1 MPQRRSKSHSDP
13 QSLRARTARWFEALG
28 EGTTTQRVGF
38 VLGLCAL
45 TLAPLNHGSVELS
58 WAATVGAFLI
68 LAILLADVTHL
79 SRATVLAAVLIAMLS
94 ALLIAAALL
103 QNQPGFPGLPGHAVW
118 QHPASLLGVTKPG
131 RAAAIADQPVF
142 SLGNVIAMTLAA
154 FFGLFAGTTPRR
166 ALVLVRVVAWS
177 AVMLGA
183 YSFLEQFSRFWAS
196 ELGPGTSG
204 FTGTFYNRNTAATY
218 FGSCATVMTVLA
230 LRRTIRWLRECGD
243 WQPDASWMVLFSAPR
258 DLVMLI
264 AATAFLLIATLAT
277 ASRAGAL
284 ATLAAVLIVTMLSLV
299 RWARPVRIGG
309 IAAVVATLC
318 IVLFIEIYGA
328 GLGARLEA
336 GLSDPARYE
345 VYKATAQLIGEYPL
359 TGQGLGTFMH
369 AFPALRPI
377 TLPSWGIWEIAHSTP
392 LELVHDIGL
401 PLAGLTFGL
410 WLASAVVLARCTLQR
425 DRDTR
430 VATAAFG
437 FWLVGAMHS
446 FVDFSLQLPGYAVIF
461 AAVVSCGVASA
472 LTPIPERADSVV

>member
-13 QSLRARTARWFEALG
+13 HSLRARTARRFEALG

-58 WAATVGAFLI
+58 WAATAGAFLS
-68 LAILLADVTHL
+68 LAILLADVTRL
-79 SRATVLAAVLIAMLS
+79 SRVTVLAAMLTAMLS
-94 ALLIAAALL
+94 ALLITAALL
-103 QNQPGFPGLPGHAVW
+103 QNRPGFPGLPGHAAW
-118 QHPASLLGVTKPG
+118 QHPASLLGVTAPA
-131 RAAAIADQPVF
+131 RAGAVADQPVF
-142 SLGNVIAMTLAA
+142 AIGNIIAITLAA
-154 FFGLFAGTTPRR
+154 FFGLFAGTAPRR

-177 AVMLGA
+177 AVMFGA
-183 YSFLEQFSRFWAS
+183 YSFFEQFSRFWAS
-196 ELGPGTSG
+196 ELGPSTSG

-230 LRRTIRWLRECGD
+230 MRRTIGWLRERGD
-243 WQPDASWMVLFSAPR
+243 WRRNAAWMVLLSAPR
-258 DLVMLI
+258 DVAILI
-264 AATAFLLIATLAT
+264 AAAAFLMIATLAT

-284 ATLAAVLIVTMLSLV
+284 ATLAAVLIVSLLSLV
-299 RWARPVRIGG
+299 RGARPVRIGG
-309 IAAVVATLC
+309 IAAVVASLC

-345 VYKATAQLIGEYPL
+345 VYKATSQLITQYPL
-359 TGQGLGTFMH
+359 TGQGLGTFTH
-369 AFPALRPI
+369 VFPAVRPV
-377 TLPSWGIWEIAHSTP
+377 TLPFWGIWEMAHSTP
-392 LELVHDIGL
+392 LELVHDVGL
-401 PLAGLTFGL
+401 PLASLTFAL
-410 WLASAVVLARCTLQR
+410 WLASAMVLARCALQ
-425 DRDTR
+425 DHRDTR

-446 FVDFSLQLPGYAVIF
+446 LVDFSLQLPGYALIF

-472 LTPIPERADSVV
+472 LTPTPERADSVV